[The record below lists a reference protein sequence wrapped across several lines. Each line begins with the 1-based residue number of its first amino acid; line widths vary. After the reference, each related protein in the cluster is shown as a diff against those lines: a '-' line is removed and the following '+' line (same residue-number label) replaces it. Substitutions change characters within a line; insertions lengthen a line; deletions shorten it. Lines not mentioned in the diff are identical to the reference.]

1 MAARRPLRRPSVI
14 AMPRIHVTSPFAD
27 EHTTPVGPPPSAPT
41 LAAGMAL
48 ATALTATASWVA
60 AAALISLRRDELR
73 AWVVGPDATSTTYI
87 LISSLLGLGV
97 LAFVVGIF
105 TTGWWLIALRGVG
118 EWANPGFFH
127 RRAGWWAFAGWVTP
141 IVNLWFPYQVV
152 ADASRAVGSR
162 VDTYWPW
169 WIAWLLMGAGSVLD
183 SSGDVLV
190 EAGDIDRWALSL
202 QVNAAIAVVACVL
215 WWRIVRAATVAAQR
229 AVRVTS

>member
-1 MAARRPLRRPSVI
+1 
-14 AMPRIHVTSPFAD
+14 MPKIHVTSPFAD
-27 EHTTPVGPPPSAPT
+27 EHTTPVGPPPSTPT
-41 LAAGMAL
+41 LAAGAAL

-60 AAALISLRRDELR
+60 AAVVITLRRDELR
-73 AWVVGPDATSTTYI
+73 AWVVGPDTTSTTYM

-97 LAFVVGIF
+97 LALLVGIV

-127 RRAGWWAFAGWVTP
+127 RRASWWGFAGWVVP

-162 VDTYWPW
+162 VGSYWPW

-190 EAGDIDRWALSL
+190 EPGDIDRWALSL
-202 QVNAAIAVVACVL
+202 QVNAAIAVVALVL
-215 WWRIVRAATVAAQR
+215 WWRIVRAATAAAQQ